1 MTENFFKKEL
11 LSKPTFS
18 SIFNAYV
25 EKNLNGLDKGLLGLR
40 ESGIIENMIQNEDKI
55 ADDIY
60 SNFGR
65 WK

>member
-11 LSKPTFS
+11 LSKPTLS